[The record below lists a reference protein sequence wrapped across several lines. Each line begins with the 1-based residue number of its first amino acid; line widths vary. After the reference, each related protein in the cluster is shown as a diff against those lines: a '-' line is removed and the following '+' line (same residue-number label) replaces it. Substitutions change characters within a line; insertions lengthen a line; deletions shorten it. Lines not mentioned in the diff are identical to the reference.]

1 MVPVRIPA
9 FQNGAKILS
18 RNFHV
23 LQYINVRHVSVSFD
37 WSYVFRDPSAFIWN
51 HSANFFIRT
60 NIEMEILMKTLDT
73 WWKIMVLHPPLQRA
87 FST

>member
-1 MVPVRIPA
+1 MHLVVSVFLSICFSVFTRGTIMVPVRIPA

-37 WSYVFRDPSAFIWN
+37 
-51 HSANFFIRT
+51 
-60 NIEMEILMKTLDT
+60 
-73 WWKIMVLHPPLQRA
+73 
-87 FST
+87 